1 MSVPETV
8 RGWTRAQPWISL
20 MVRLALAAVFFS
32 AGFPKIFDLAGNA
45 RAVNAYQ
52 LMSWEVAQIVGA
64 VQPFLEVGIGLLLLV
79 GLATRFA
86 AWLSAIAMVVFI
98 SGIASAWARGLSID
112 CGCFSKGGPLPI
124 GVAPNYTWDIVR
136 DVAFGCLAVFLILFP
151 SSRFSLDGKVLG
163 PPADMEEDFDEQT
176 RSGAAPSRPDGP

>member
-1 MSVPETV
+1 MSVPTTP
-8 RGWTRAQPWISL
+8 WNRAQPWLSL
-20 MVRLALAAVFFS
+20 VVRLGLAAVFLT
-32 AGFPKIFDLAGNA
+32 AGLPKIFDLAGNA

-52 LMSWEVAQIVGA
+52 LMSWEAAQVVGA

-79 GLATRFA
+79 GLITRFA

-112 CGCFSKGGPLPI
+112 CGCFSKGGQLPV

-136 DVAFGCLAVFLILFP
+136 DVAFLALAVFLILFP

-163 PPADMEEDFDEQT
+163 PMDMEEELDEQAGT
-176 RSGAAPSRPDGP
+176 GAEARGADRS